1 VALTAMAGVAVGALW
16 ISICASHSVFRRRH
30 VQSGQPLSALQYR
43 APWYPVVPVLGFILC
58 VVACVGLAFDPS
70 QRIALYCGLP
80 FVALCYGAYYLTRN
94 LTTQE
99 PEHVAE

>member
-1 VALTAMAGVAVGALW
+1 M
-16 ISICASHSVFRRRH
+16 S
-30 VQSGQPLSALQYR
+30 QNNPL
-43 APWYPVVPVLGFILC
+43 VPVLGFILC
-58 VVACVGLAFDPS
+58 LVACVGLWFDPS

-80 FVALCYGAYYLTRN
+80 FVAMCYGAYYLTRN

>member
-1 VALTAMAGVAVGALW
+1 
-16 ISICASHSVFRRRH
+16 
-30 VQSGQPLSALQYR
+30 
-43 APWYPVVPVLGFILC
+43 
-58 VVACVGLAFDPS
+58 VVACVGLWFDPS

-94 LTTQE
+94 MTSQE